1 MLCFRLYLVPDKIS
15 YCFSGYTLFLIIFH
29 IHFTVV
35 ISAALVMAGC
45 GGQDGTP
52 DHHPPLPCQHLQ
64 CGQQQLPQCQGDC
77 RTRVSSAYT

>member
-15 YCFSGYTLFLIIFH
+15 YCFSGYTLFPIIFH
-29 IHFTVV
+29 ILLTVV

-52 DHHPPLPCQHLQ
+52 DHHPLVPRQHLQ
-64 CGQQQLPQCQGDC
+64 RGQQQLPQCQGDC